1 MDESLWMPAMSTTA
15 ATVAKTT
22 LLSLTK
28 IQLTFKTMEERCIL
42 ILRNVQW
49 CDSDETAKQDRQV
62 MDGQLPVAAEKG
74 KETHLPELL

>member
-49 CDSDETAKQDRQV
+49 CDSDETAK
-62 MDGQLPVAAEKG
+62 
-74 KETHLPELL
+74 